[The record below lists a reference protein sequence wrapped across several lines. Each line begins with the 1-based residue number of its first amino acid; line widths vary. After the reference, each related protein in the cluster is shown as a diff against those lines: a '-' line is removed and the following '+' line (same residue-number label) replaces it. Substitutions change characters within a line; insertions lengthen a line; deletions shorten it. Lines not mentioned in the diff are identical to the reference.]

1 MILCVG
7 VGALAMALFVSF
19 QNGRRWIE
27 KYRVRTIAKEREEEM
42 NRAMEIISGRPIQ
55 NQMITI
61 RSFELM
67 EWDDL
72 LYRDNKIILH

>member
-7 VGALAMALFVSF
+7 VGALAMTLFVSF

-27 KYRVRTIAKEREEEM
+27 KYRARTIVAKEREADM
-42 NRAMEIISGRPIQ
+42 NRAMEIKSGRPIQ
-55 NQMITI
+55 DQMITI

-67 EWDDL
+67 E
-72 LYRDNKIILH
+72 